1 MVGVCGLV
9 GIGPSGWAEK
19 IEGVTTDFL
28 VLERVPR
35 PLCKEVE
42 GSRGTMI
49 MGSVQR

>member
-1 MVGVCGLV
+1 M

-19 IEGVTTDFL
+19 IEEVTTDFL
-28 VLERVPR
+28 VLERVLG
-35 PLCKEVE
+35 PLCKEVK